1 MEGHMPKENKRYN
14 LNLPQELFDEIEQK
28 SKDKDIS
35 VAHLMRRLL
44 KLGLDALEDN
54 VKLVI
59 VDYDNDSEKEV
70 KILW

>member
-1 MEGHMPKENKRYN
+1 MPKENKRYN